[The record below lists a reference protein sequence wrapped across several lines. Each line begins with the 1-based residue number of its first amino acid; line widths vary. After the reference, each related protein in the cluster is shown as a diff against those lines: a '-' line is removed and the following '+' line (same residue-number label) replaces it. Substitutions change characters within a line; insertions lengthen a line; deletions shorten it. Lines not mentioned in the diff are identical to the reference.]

1 MPVPLHVLR
10 LADVRQTSSFRLIA
24 TLGLV
29 LVAAIMALQAL
40 TYTLTQRELLA
51 RSDAVLKSEM
61 ARFGAVP
68 GDRLVAALND
78 AGRQSASGFNYFALE
93 NAQGALV
100 AGNLHWHGAALPDH
114 PLELA
119 AGVAA
124 PVPLRVLVHGLPGG
138 QRIIVARD
146 IGQIAEI
153 RQRLLWLSLAVGLGV
168 LVSAAALAVV
178 LSLGPLRRVQMFRAS
193 AKRIAGGELA
203 HRMPVSA
210 RHDELDLVAT
220 TINAMVE
227 EIERLME
234 QVKGATDAIAHDL
247 RAPLAR
253 LRMKLAAQG
262 GAPDALG
269 ELDAVLTRFDAL
281 LRIAELEAAGRRA
294 GFAPIDPMVLL
305 TTTAE
310 LYEPLAQERG
320 IEITLSG
327 GYGHMIIGD
336 EALLVE
342 ALGNLIDNAI
352 KFGPEGGIVHLA
364 LMREDRDLV
373 LAISDNGPGIA
384 KSEREAV
391 LRRFYRGAAS
401 RQAPGS
407 GLGLNLVAAIV
418 HLHGFGLELGD
429 ATPGLL
435 VRIRAGS
442 PPI

>member
-153 RQRLLWLSLAVGLGV
+153 RQRLLWLSLAVGLGGAGV
-168 LVSAAALAVV
+168 GGGACRGAQSWALAPGADV
-178 LSLGPLRRVQMFRAS
+178 SRQRQTHCRRRTGAS
-193 AKRIAGGELA
+193 
-203 HRMPVSA
+203 H
-210 RHDELDLVAT
+210 
-220 TINAMVE
+220 
-227 EIERLME
+227 
-234 QVKGATDAIAHDL
+234 
-247 RAPLAR
+247 
-253 LRMKLAAQG
+253 
-262 GAPDALG
+262 
-269 ELDAVLTRFDAL
+269 
-281 LRIAELEAAGRRA
+281 A
-294 GFAPIDPMVLL
+294 GF
-305 TTTAE
+305 
-310 LYEPLAQERG
+310 R
-320 IEITLSG
+320 
-327 GYGHMIIGD
+327 
-336 EALLVE
+336 
-342 ALGNLIDNAI
+342 
-352 KFGPEGGIVHLA
+352 
-364 LMREDRDLV
+364 
-373 LAISDNGPGIA
+373 
-384 KSEREAV
+384 
-391 LRRFYRGAAS
+391 
-401 RQAPGS
+401 
-407 GLGLNLVAAIV
+407 
-418 HLHGFGLELGD
+418 
-429 ATPGLL
+429 
-435 VRIRAGS
+435 
-442 PPI
+442 PP

>member
-1 MPVPLHVLR
+1 MFPR
-10 LADVRQTSSFRLIA
+10 IFRLIV
-24 TLGLV
+24 TLGV
-29 LVAAIMALQAL
+29 VFVAAITALQAL
-40 TYTLTQRELLA
+40 TYTLTQRELQA

-68 GDRLVAALND
+68 GNQRIAVLNES
-78 AGRQSASGFNYFALE
+78 ARQSASGLNYFALE
-93 NAQGALV
+93 NGQGALV
-100 AGNLHWHGAALPDH
+100 AGNLHWHGAAPPDH

-119 AGVAA
+119 AGAAA
-124 PVPLRVLVHGLPGG
+124 PVPLRVLVHALPDG

-146 IGQIAEI
+146 ISQIAEI

-168 LVSAAALAVV
+168 LVSAAALAVA

-210 RHDELDLVAT
+210 RRDELDLVAT

-281 LRIAELEAAGRRA
+281 LRIAEMEAAGRRA

-310 LYEPLAQERG
+310 MYEPLAEERG
-320 IEITLSG
+320 IEISLSG
-327 GYGHMIIGD
+327 AYGHMIIGD

-352 KFGPEGGIVHLA
+352 KFGPEGGRVDLA
-364 LMREDRDLV
+364 LAREETDLV
-373 LAISDNGPGIA
+373 LAIADNGPGIA

-429 ATPGLL
+429 AAPGLL

-442 PPI
+442 APT